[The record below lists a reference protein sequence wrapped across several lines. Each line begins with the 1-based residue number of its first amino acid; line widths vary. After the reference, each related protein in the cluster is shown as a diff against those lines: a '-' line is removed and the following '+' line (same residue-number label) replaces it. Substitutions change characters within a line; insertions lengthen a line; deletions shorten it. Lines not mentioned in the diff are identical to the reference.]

1 LKRQRRG
8 QTSAAPRTSD
18 SLIQSNCLPRE
29 TSTEAS
35 DGIAI
40 RLAVRTPRLVSRR
53 ATSRIAAGLDIF
65 KTTQVGIQP
74 NQESSCISHPVR

>member
-1 LKRQRRG
+1 M
-8 QTSAAPRTSD
+8 D
-18 SLIQSNCLPRE
+18 
-29 TSTEAS
+29 AS

-40 RLAVRTPRLVSRR
+40 RLAVRTPRLVLRR

-74 NQESSCISHPVR
+74 NQESSCISHTVR